1 MSAVIWC
8 TPRNRISKMFTKT
21 QISRSVANQGRGVR
35 CAIFAIYPILRL
47 CVSIFAKP
55 PFQMREGFKSCLLLI
70 GNCRVMQSCASS
82 IVSHHPDATIPLPQ
96 PSSNEIALNVDA
108 PPGPSSPFLF
118 CRAQKCQAQPFFGSG
133 LFDKR
138 RIFCTLNAN
147 ISECETSLQPDM
159 RFVVLH

>member
-1 MSAVIWC
+1 MVYA
-8 TPRNRISKMFTKT
+8 SKQNFKNVRQDTNF
-21 QISRSVANQGRGVR
+21 QISRQSRKGIA
-35 CAIFAIYPILRL
+35 L
-47 CVSIFAKP
+47 CSFRNLSDTQV
-55 PFQMREGFKSCLLLI
+55 MRFDSGKATFSDEGFKSCLLLI
-70 GNCRVMQSCASS
+70 GNYRVMQSCASS

-96 PSSNEIALNVDA
+96 PSSSEIAVNVDA

-118 CRAQKCQAQPFFGSG
+118 CRAQKCQAQPFFGSD